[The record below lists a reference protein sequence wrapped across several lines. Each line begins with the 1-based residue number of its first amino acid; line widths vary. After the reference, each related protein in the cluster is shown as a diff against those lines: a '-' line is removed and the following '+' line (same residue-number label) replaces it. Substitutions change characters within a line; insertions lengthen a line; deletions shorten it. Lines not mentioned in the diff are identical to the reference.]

1 MDMDKRLSKAN
12 AKHKEVE
19 SEHERLI
26 SKIKDLMVKVNKFK
40 THTKVE
46 DEVSTLKA
54 SLEEAM
60 KKLAESSKALKE
72 KTFELEKKDADL
84 NERLQKAYNKGHED
98 AKDYLKPQ
106 VRKPCYLAFVDGWVS
121 ALDALHVKAFSTL
134 QNEEEMPIL
143 SNYLL
148 EEPTAKKADM
158 EGSSVEI
165 LEREKTDGVSMPHDK

>member
-1 MDMDKRLSKAN
+1 M
-12 AKHKEVE
+12 
-19 SEHERLI
+19 
-26 SKIKDLMVKVNKFK
+26 
-40 THTKVE
+40 
-46 DEVSTLKA
+46 
-54 SLEEAM
+54 
-60 KKLAESSKALKE
+60 
-72 KTFELEKKDADL
+72 EKKDADL

-106 VRKPCYLAFVDGWVS
+106 VRKSCYLAFVDGWVS

-148 EEPTAKKADM
+148 EEPTAIKADM
-158 EGSSVEI
+158 EGSLVEI